1 MHACSRLLC
10 SKLKVN
16 VAGVM
21 IANEEN
27 SSETG
32 IGWWSYRVAAAAC
45 VRARQRA
52 QCTARVDSKK
62 KDTG

>member
-32 IGWWSYRVAAAAC
+32 IGWWSYRIAVLRAC
-45 VRARQRA
+45 ARASALSAVRAWTFSTQ
-52 QCTARVDSKK
+52 
-62 KDTG
+62 DTG

>member
-1 MHACSRLLC
+1 MHACSRLLY

-27 SSETG
+27 SSEAG
-32 IGWWSYRVAAAAC
+32 IGWWSYRIAVLRAC
-45 VRARQRA
+45 ARASALSAVRA
-52 QCTARVDSKK
+52 
-62 KDTG
+62 